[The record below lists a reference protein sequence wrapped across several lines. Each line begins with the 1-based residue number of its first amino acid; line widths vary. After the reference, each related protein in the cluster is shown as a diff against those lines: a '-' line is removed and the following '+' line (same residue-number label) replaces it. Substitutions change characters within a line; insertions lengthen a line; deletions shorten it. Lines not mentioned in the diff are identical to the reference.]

1 MPHPALSRAARFIP
15 ALSWVPAY
23 QQAWLTRDAIAGFTI
38 WGLLVPEMIAY
49 ASLAGLPPQAGL
61 YTLLAS
67 LVLYAIFGTSRQLVV
82 AGTSAS
88 AVLIYSAVTALHP
101 RDMSAYIALA
111 GGFIVLTGILF
122 LAAGLFRLGF
132 ITQFLSRPVMEGFIF
147 GLAIFVTVSQL
158 PKMFGLKKGS
168 GDTISQFV
176 HLLAH
181 LGDTS
186 WVTFTIG
193 IVALAALY
201 ALDRVPRVPGGL
213 VVLVVAIIVSTVFHL
228 DRHGVEVV
236 GTVAAGLPSVHTVT
250 LSVSDLWVL
259 LPSAAGMMLVI
270 FSEALG
276 AAQTFADKH
285 GYRLDPS
292 QDMIALGLANLAS
305 GLLGGLAAGGSLSQ
319 TAVND
324 GAGARTEA
332 SPVVAAVLSLITV
345 LALTPLFTSLPEAV
359 LAAMIIHAVS
369 HLMKVA
375 EMRRFHALVPR
386 EFWLGMITLLG
397 VITLD
402 VLPGLVIGVVL
413 SILLLV
419 YRASRP
425 EFSVM
430 GTDPRQPGA
439 WEDIHRHPQAQPVP
453 GVLVV
458 RPDAPLF
465 YANAQSLRD
474 TVTEMVRSSADPV
487 RVLILDLD
495 ANDELDITSSEAL
508 LKLTDD
514 LTGQQV
520 RVGLAHVHAT
530 AADMIRRS
538 APDGTSPAP
547 MFPNMASAVAWAG
560 TTPQQALVRA
570 LAGMPSFPMARG
582 ALDESHHRP
591 AGSARRL
598 VIEVATGRPP
608 VPGTRQA
615 PGGPAGGM
623 NAKGCVTKAAVQW
636 PGPGRTAEDA
646 PADPRAGGPRPD
658 RRIGRP

>member
-1 MPHPALSRAARFIP
+1 MNEQPAGSSPRQAADGPARRGLGTRVARFVP

-23 QQAWLTRDAIAGFTI
+23 QRAWLPRDAIAGFTI

-88 AVLIYSAVTALHP
+88 AVLIYSTVTALHP
-101 RDMSAYIALA
+101 KDMSTYTVLA
-111 GGFIVLTGILF
+111 GELIIVTGILF
-122 LAAGLFRLGF
+122 LTSGLFRLGF

-158 PKMFGLKKGS
+158 PKLFGVKKGP
-168 GDTISQFV
+168 GDTIRQFFY
-176 HLLAH
+176 LLAH
-181 LGDTS
+181 LGDAS
-186 WVTFTIG
+186 WLTFAIG
-193 IVALAALY
+193 IVALVALY

-213 VVLVVAIIVSTVFHL
+213 VVLVVAIIVSTVFDL
-228 DRHGVEVV
+228 DQHGVDTVGKVV
-236 GTVAAGLPSVHTVT
+236 AGLPSVHTVT
-250 LSVSDLWVL
+250 LHASDLWVL

-292 QDMIALGLANLAS
+292 QDMIALGLANIAS

-345 LALTPLFTSLPEAV
+345 VALTPLFTNLPEAV
-359 LAAMIIHAVS
+359 LGAMIIHAVS

-375 EMRRFHALVPR
+375 EMRRFRVLAPR

-402 VLPGLVIGVVL
+402 VLPGLVIGVVA

-425 EFSVM
+425 IFSVM
-430 GTDPRQPGA
+430 GSDPQVPGT
-439 WEDIHRHPQAQPVP
+439 WEDVHRHPQARPVP

-465 YANAQSLRD
+465 YANAQALRD
-474 TVTEMVRSSADPV
+474 TVTEMVRSSPDHV
-487 RVLILDLD
+487 QTLILDLD
-495 ANDELDITSSEAL
+495 ANDGLDITSSEAL
-508 LKLTDD
+508 AKLAEE
-514 LTGQQV
+514 LNGLHV
-520 RVGLAHVHAT
+520 RIGLAHVHAT
-530 AADMIRRS
+530 TADMIRRS
-538 APDGTSPAP
+538 ALDGQAGLPE
-547 MFPNMASAVAWAG
+547 MFPNLDSAVTWA
-560 TTPQQALVRA
+560 R
-570 LAGMPSFPMARG
+570 
-582 ALDESHHRP
+582 
-591 AGSARRL
+591 SA
-598 VIEVATGRPP
+598 P
-608 VPGTRQA
+608 
-615 PGGPAGGM
+615 
-623 NAKGCVTKAAVQW
+623 
-636 PGPGRTAEDA
+636 PGPPG
-646 PADPRAGGPRPD
+646 
-658 RRIGRP
+658 